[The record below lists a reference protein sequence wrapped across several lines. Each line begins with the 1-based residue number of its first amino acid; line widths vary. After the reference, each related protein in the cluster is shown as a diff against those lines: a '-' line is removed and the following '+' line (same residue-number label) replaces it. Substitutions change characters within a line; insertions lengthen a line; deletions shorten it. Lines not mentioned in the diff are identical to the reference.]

1 MAEEEIS
8 ERDLLNQ
15 VMLTSKSPSNRTRAM
30 VREIVKNLL
39 SESGEAEMSKI
50 FEICEPKGV
59 PIDVAREV
67 ISRMQTSGELFS
79 PKPGYVQFVR

>member
-1 MAEEEIS
+1 
-8 ERDLLNQ
+8 
-15 VMLTSKSPSNRTRAM
+15 
-30 VREIVKNLL
+30 
-39 SESGEAEMSKI
+39 MSKI

-79 PKPGYVQFVR
+79 PKPGLVQFVR